1 MMIYVANPLYDAV
14 FKYLMEDERIA
25 KIILTALLQKEV
37 IDVKIRRNEYAN
49 TNRNTISMYRIDF
62 AATILDKN
70 KEKKLILIELQKTWL
85 ETETLRF
92 RQYLALQYNNKEN
105 MTQESDGKYAIPTIA
120 VYLLGHRVGEINE
133 PVVYA
138 RHHIY
143 DYDGREVKLKIPDPF
158 IESLQHDSIIVQI
171 PLLRGKVNNKLE
183 KVLSVFDQTNAYQ
196 DDKRVLK
203 VDESQ
208 YAGDD
213 DMEYIVHRLQSA
225 AADPDMRY
233 QMNAEDEFFKA
244 IEDRD
249 TAIMEQANLLKK
261 REASI
266 QAQKEEIK
274 QKEANIQKQNEEIKQ
289 KEANIQKQNEEIKQ
303 KDANIQKQNE
313 EIKQKEANIQKQ
325 NEEIKQKDANIQKQN
340 EEIKQKD
347 ANIQKQNEE
356 IKQKDAN
363 IQKQNEEIKQKEANI
378 QKQNEEIK
386 QKEANIQKQKEEIKQ
401 KEANIQ
407 KQNEE
412 IKKKNE
418 MLKNMIK
425 NLESKGIQV
434 DEIAAMLGISE
445 EEIKLLH

>member
-37 IDVKIRRNEYAN
+37 IDVKIRRDEYAN

-105 MTQESDGKYAIPTIA
+105 MTKESEGKYAIPTIA
-120 VYLLGHRVGEINE
+120 VYLLGHRVGDIKE

-143 DYDGREVKLKIPDPF
+143 DYDGHEVKLENPDPF

-183 KVLSVFDQTNAYQ
+183 KVLSVFDQSNVYQ

-203 VDESQ
+203 VDENQ

-261 REASI
+261 KDASI
-266 QAQKEEIK
+266 ME
-274 QKEANIQKQNEEIKQ
+274 QKEAIRQKS
-289 KEANIQKQNEEIKQ
+289 
-303 KDANIQKQNE
+303 
-313 EIKQKEANIQKQ
+313 
-325 NEEIKQKDANIQKQN
+325 
-340 EEIKQKD
+340 
-347 ANIQKQNEE
+347 
-356 IKQKDAN
+356 
-363 IQKQNEEIKQKEANI
+363 
-378 QKQNEEIK
+378 
-386 QKEANIQKQKEEIKQ
+386 
-401 KEANIQ
+401 
-407 KQNEE
+407 
-412 IKKKNE
+412 E
-418 MLKNMIK
+418 MIR
-425 NLESKGIQV
+425 NLIRSLAAKGMEMK
-434 DEIAAMLGISE
+434 EIAQMLGISE
-445 EEIKLLH
+445 EEAARM